1 MNVKVSATLALLLF
15 FVAAASCERTP
26 VGAGVVVRL
35 GGEQRVRPALV
46 AAKPLIAQQK
56 PQLTAAKATAGSGR
70 SPSFWW
76 ALLANWLY
84 FMSLGL
90 SIPNLPYVVG
100 GLVNPLK
107 DGAVNTD
114 PTTPAAIRVSGD
126 IEALD
131 QALTFLGVGL
141 LGALSDVVGRKPLM
155 AWSALGFGCTCLI
168 QGTAGLPL
176 WRSFEALPMLPRLL
190 GSRASVATLFVADA
204 IDGVSSCMSN
214 VAQAYVADVSPKEK
228 AAINLGIFQGL
239 SIGGAFVFAFPIGG
253 ILGAKKGPRVP
264 ILAAAVLQS
273 LNFLI
278 ITFVM
283 PEPLPPAARANRQ
296 LDLREAN
303 PVGALRKL
311 FGRAPFVRDVAT
323 VYALVTLARHVLDA
337 QFTVYAR
344 YKFGWSQQQSG
355 PLLVLVGLMLAIA
368 PRVVVPRLGLRR
380 SITGGT
386 LVFAAGLLGTAFAA
400 TAPHFFAAILVA
412 AVGCAC
418 IPALVA
424 VLTSQTAE
432 GERGALLGGLASVD
446 RLLGTLGTTG
456 YARLFAYF
464 ISDAAPF
471 KLPGAHFVAAAGAL
485 AVAFGVA
492 VGTFATH
499 GAAHGY

>member
-1 MNVKVSATLALLLF
+1 MYK
-15 FVAAASCERTP
+15 
-26 VGAGVVVRL
+26 
-35 GGEQRVRPALV
+35 
-46 AAKPLIAQQK
+46 
-56 PQLTAAKATAGSGR
+56 
-70 SPSFWW
+70 
-76 ALLANWLY
+76 
-84 FMSLGL
+84 
-90 SIPNLPYVVG
+90 
-100 GLVNPLK
+100 
-107 DGAVNTD
+107 
-114 PTTPAAIRVSGD
+114 
-126 IEALD
+126 
-131 QALTFLGVGL
+131 
-141 LGALSDVVGRKPLM
+141 
-155 AWSALGFGCTCLI
+155 
-168 QGTAGLPL
+168 
-176 WRSFEALPMLPRLL
+176 
-190 GSRASVATLFVADA
+190 
-204 IDGVSSCMSN
+204 
-214 VAQAYVADVSPKEK
+214 
-228 AAINLGIFQGL
+228 
-239 SIGGAFVFAFPIGG
+239 
-253 ILGAKKGPRVP
+253 
-264 ILAAAVLQS
+264 
-273 LNFLI
+273 
-278 ITFVM
+278 
-283 PEPLPPAARANRQ
+283 RQ
-296 LDLREAN
+296 
-303 PVGALRKL
+303 
-311 FGRAPFVRDVAT
+311 
-323 VYALVTLARHVLDA
+323 LARHVLDA

-464 ISDAAPF
+464 ISDAVPF